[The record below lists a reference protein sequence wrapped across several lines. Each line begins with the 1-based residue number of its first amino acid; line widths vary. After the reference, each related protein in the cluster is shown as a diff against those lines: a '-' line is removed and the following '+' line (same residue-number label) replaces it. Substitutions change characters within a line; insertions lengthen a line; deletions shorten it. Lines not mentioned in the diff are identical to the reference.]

1 MPTIDTDRIQSMVAQ
16 LRSMATRA
24 QAPGAD
30 GAGLV
35 DSIGGA
41 GGVGAAQ
48 GSAKVDFSAALKGAL
63 DGVNGMQQNADALG
77 QRFALGDDSVNLS
90 DVMIATQKA
99 SIAFQT
105 TAQVRN
111 KLVSAYHDIMNMSV

>member
-1 MPTIDTDRIQSMVAQ
+1 MVAQ
-16 LRSMATRA
+16 LRNMASRA
-24 QAPGAD
+24 QAPAAASETLGMSDSKA
-30 GAGLV
+30 AGKL
-35 DSIGGA
+35 A
-41 GGVGAAQ
+41 GP
-48 GSAKVDFSAALKGAL
+48 VDFSAALKGAL

-111 KLVSAYHDIMNMSV
+111 KLVSAYHDIMNMQV